1 MRADGLTKIENERK
15 EDEVIDHVRTSFAF
29 NLENVKVVIHVALLI
44 CSKLLSHPIFVSSV
58 KQRTRYPTVSIGR
71 NWGKVRLNFEKFQNF
86 HFC

>member
-58 KQRTRYPTVSIGR
+58 KQRTRYPTVSLGQ
-71 NWGKVRLNFEKFQNF
+71 NWGKVRLNFEKLQIF
-86 HFC
+86 HF